1 MIFECATVW
10 SRPHNL
16 DISPPAITCRYHTWP
31 RQTRLQIPGIVQ
43 WVGYI
48 PIQTL
53 CLHLFLTKIYTKW
66 KQIVS
71 DYFSHSQYLQFSD
84 LRAHTHFSSQKN
96 YSLCHDSS
104 DMFILRLLA
113 DTRYFAV
120 ARCTT
125 ILQLIIGDFFAIGC
139 CDCWPRSLC
148 KNLPSSVARTPLG
161 SLPHSWQLALDFWQI
176 HKNCA
181 HEKTKHR
188 ILLPDILQSNLI

>member
-125 ILQLIIGDFFAIGC
+125 ILQLIIGDFFCHWVLRLLAQITLQKFAFLGC
-139 CDCWPRSLC
+139 QDPSR
-148 KNLPSSVARTPLG
+148 LPPS
-161 SLPHSWQLALDFWQI
+161 QLAASTW
-176 HKNCA
+176 
-181 HEKTKHR
+181 
-188 ILLPDILQSNLI
+188 LLVDT